1 MDFASNITLKRQ
13 GVLEFQPT
21 VSGATPADGSVFGLI
36 WKVSHQNGFVAYI
49 PQVRTHTHTF
59 CSGDACINYTL
70 NAIEKVVIYCLCFSL
85 QHLPFLL
92 LPDEV
97 GPLYRIGSN
106 MLAIRELQC
115 YTLLVEVAVVTQ
127 FSVGS
132 FSSPRPQCF
141 YGMHVTSYV
150 LFSVAT
156 SCVVNW
162 SSMHLCQLGDPA
174 VAM

>member
-21 VSGATPADGSVFGLI
+21 LSGATPADGSVFGLV

-49 PQVRTHTHTF
+49 PQVHAHTRTHTRTCTYTHTHTQTMF
-59 CSGDACINYTL
+59 CQGDACISKVDL
-70 NAIEKVVIYCLCFSL
+70 NRLCFSL

-115 YTLLVEVAVVTQ
+115 HTLLVEVAVVTQ
-127 FSVGS
+127 FGVGS

-141 YGMHVTSYV
+141 YGTYVT
-150 LFSVAT
+150 
-156 SCVVNW
+156 
-162 SSMHLCQLGDPA
+162 MQL
-174 VAM
+174 